1 MPALALAL
9 LWLLTA
15 LLAGC
20 AGSAPPG
27 GTAAA
32 PPSWPPP
39 PSAVT
44 SAPTASAAAPSATP
58 PASAGPSPAPV
69 SAAAPVAAGIRPD
82 WPAAPAA
89 GPFSAAER
97 QQRRRHYLET
107 GLRQMR
113 RLEQIETRL
122 DPQRL
127 GAGALTAVALGQIG
141 GRGPAG
147 PPGSPAGE
155 VAGAGEAER
164 WTTQLL
170 EDCGGHW
177 ERVACTRAELALQ
190 RIVLA
195 FPRALPPALL
205 ERARAAATAAGGPPS
220 AAEAAAPWSFAD
232 TENQRAVL
240 IARSL
245 VAAVVAGSPD
255 SAAARA
261 WSAYAAAFLA
271 AHDRDGWYEAES
283 PGYLAISITA
293 VLHLADLAPTPE
305 VRELARRELDLLLA
319 TWAQLQAGGYPA
331 GPRSRTYVQWA
342 LGDRTTPWRS
352 WAWLAAADGDA
363 AHLAFSDWPELALAR
378 YEVPY
383 PISLLLRDRRSQPPY
398 EIRAR
403 RRIGLARR
411 MSLDAA
417 LYAYATP
424 DYILGV
430 AQEVAGLR
438 LAVSGGQEIVATLYP
453 EGPDF
458 APLYLWSRARN
469 TAAERWRSFA
479 SRDLA
484 VGSGPAVLALLGAG
498 ESEPVG
504 HAFLASA
511 WSRPE
516 PAAAAEDTLVARC
529 GSTYV
534 ALVTA
539 GGWTVAP
546 AALRLPE
553 FYGPGY
559 AEAWVAVPRR
569 QPAAIGMLVG
579 RSAEDGDFAAW
590 RRRAAAARLEWVGA
604 RLELTQ
610 GGSGP
615 AFSYFP
621 GERARAGGKALR
633 PGAYPP
639 LAAPFLASAE
649 PGGWVF
655 SFAGMPWRFA
665 PLRPRSP
672 RGAEAPGAGAE
683 RRVPP
688 S

>member
-1 MPALALAL
+1 MAALALTVV
-9 LWLLTA
+9 WLLTA

-27 GTAAA
+27 APATTPTPPSPPPAAGTTAPSPSSPPQAITAA
-32 PPSWPPP
+32 PPGS
-39 PSAVT
+39 
-44 SAPTASAAAPSATP
+44 SAPSRAPSASAAAPAA
-58 PASAGPSPAPV
+58 PASPV
-69 SAAAPVAAGIRPD
+69 SAADPVAAAAIRPD

-97 QQRRRHYLET
+97 QRRRRRYLES
-107 GLRQMR
+107 GLHQMR

-122 DPQRL
+122 DTQRL
-127 GAGALTAVALGQIG
+127 GAGALTAAALGQTG
-141 GRGPAG
+141 GPGPAG
-147 PPGSPAGE
+147 S
-155 VAGAGEAER
+155 VAGGEAGEAER

-170 EDCGGHW
+170 EECGGHW

-190 RIVLA
+190 RIVIA

-205 ERARAAATAAGGPPS
+205 DRARAAATAAGAPPS
-220 AAEAAAPWSFAD
+220 AAAAAAPWSFAD

-319 TWAQLQAGGYPA
+319 AWVQQQAGGYPA

-352 WAWLAAADGDA
+352 WAWLAAAAGDA
-363 AHLAFSDWPELALAR
+363 GRLAFSDWPELALAG

-383 PISLLLRDRRSQPPY
+383 PIALLLRDRSSQPPY
-398 EIRAR
+398 EIRTR
-403 RRIGLARR
+403 RRITLAKR

-424 DYILGV
+424 DYIVGV
-430 AQEVAGLR
+430 AQAVGDLR

-469 TAAERWRSFA
+469 TVAERWRSFA

-484 VGSGPAVLALLGAG
+484 AGAGPAALALLGAG
-498 ESEPVG
+498 EAEPAG
-504 HAFLASA
+504 HAFLAAA

-534 ALVTA
+534 ALITA

-546 AALRLPE
+546 AAQRLPE

-559 AEAWVAVPRR
+559 ADAWVAVPRR
-569 QPAAIGMLVG
+569 QPAAIGLLVG
-579 RSAEDGDFAAW
+579 RTAEDGDFAAW
-590 RRRAAAARLEWVGA
+590 RRRAAAARLGRSGA

-610 GGSGP
+610 GGRGP
-615 AFSYFP
+615 AFSYVP
-621 GERARAGGKALR
+621 GEWAEAGGMPLR

-649 PGGWVF
+649 PGAWVL
-655 SFAGMPWRFA
+655 SFAGMRWRFA
-665 PLRPRSP
+665 PLSP
-672 RGAEAPGAGAE
+672 IGS
-683 RRVPP
+683 RR
-688 S
+688 